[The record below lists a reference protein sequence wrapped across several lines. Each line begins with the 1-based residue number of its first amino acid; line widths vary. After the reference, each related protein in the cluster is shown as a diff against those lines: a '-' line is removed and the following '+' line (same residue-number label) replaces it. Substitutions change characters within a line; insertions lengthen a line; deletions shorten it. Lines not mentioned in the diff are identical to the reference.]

1 MARRPD
7 PNAEIP
13 LRPVDLLLLHALA
26 DGERHGYALIR
37 ELEDR
42 TDGAVRLEAGNLYRV
57 VRRLLDDGLLA
68 ESGRR
73 PAPDQDD
80 ERRRYYAITPFGRRV
95 LAAELGRLR
104 ALVSLAERQGI
115 LTPERA

>member
-7 PNAEIP
+7 PKEELP
-13 LRPVDLLLLHALA
+13 LKPVDLLLLHALA

-37 ELEDR
+37 ELDER
-42 TDGAVRLEAGNLYRV
+42 TGGAVRLEAGNLYRV

-80 ERRRYYAITPFGRRV
+80 ERRRYYAITPYGRRV
-95 LAAELGRLR
+95 LAAELSRLQTIVR
-104 ALVSLAERQGI
+104 LAERQGI
-115 LTPERA
+115 LSPERA